1 MDLLL
6 PIESERHPIG
16 WIGGLCKNTV
26 CTPYQLNRGKGTL
39 ASIAGERPQTLP
51 GGRMLRVFMSKGAL
65 KQLPLI
71 VACYVLLQHH
81 DGAYRQTAAA
91 EAGNRNG
98 KGHIAFA

>member
-1 MDLLL
+1 
-6 PIESERHPIG
+6 
-16 WIGGLCKNTV
+16 
-26 CTPYQLNRGKGTL
+26 
-39 ASIAGERPQTLP
+39 
-51 GGRMLRVFMSKGAL
+51 MSKGAL